1 MTKFFNIFSWKKNLS
16 AIVSVAMILVL
27 FGGIY
32 YAGYTAGAK
41 NPQTIE
47 IKGIT
52 NIDSKDTKAN
62 FGIFWEALRKLR
74 EDHIRGADITD
85 QKFVYGAIQG
95 LTLPLNDP
103 NTTYFP
109 PVESKKFNEDI
120 KGSFG
125 GIGAEIGIKNEQLT
139 VIAPLKNSPAEKAG
153 LKAGDIIFKIDGSL
167 TSGISVNDAVSKIRG
182 LIDTQVTLNIVRTG
196 WTAPRDFPITR
207 GEIIIPNLDWKIKD
221 DIMAIQLY
229 NFDEKVPL
237 SFYDAALNTL
247 TSKSK
252 GIVLD
257 LRNNPGGFLQV
268 AIDLAGW
275 FLNKGE
281 VVASETFRSGPDD
294 VFRANGNGALKN
306 IPLVILINVGS
317 ASASEILAGALR
329 DNRGVKL
336 IGDQSFGKGT
346 VQELQNLS
354 DGSQLKIT
362 IANWK
367 LPSGQIIDKVGL
379 TPDYPVTITEED
391 IKAKKDPQMAKALEV
406 LKVQISALVNQ

>member
-1 MTKFFNIFSWKKNLS
+1 MNFFEKHLERKNINIVVS
-16 AIVSVAMILVL
+16 AIAVLVL
-27 FGGIY
+27 LSGTY
-32 YAGYTAGAK
+32 YAGYAAGAK

-47 IKGIT
+47 VKGIT
-52 NIDSKDTKAN
+52 NIGSNDVKAD
-62 FGIFWEALRKLR
+62 FGIFWEALQKLKN
-74 EDHIRGADITD
+74 DHIRGADVTD

-103 NTTYFP
+103 NTSYFP

-153 LKAGDIIFKIDGSL
+153 LKAADVIFRIDGSL
-167 TSGISVNDAVSKIRG
+167 TSGVSINDAVNKIRG
-182 LIDTQVTLNIVRTG
+182 LIGTSVKLNVIRAG
-196 WTAPRDFPITR
+196 WTAPRDFLIPR
-207 GEIIIPNLDWKIKD
+207 EEIVIPNLDWKTKD
-221 DIMAIQLY
+221 GIMTIQLY

-275 FLNKGE
+275 FLDKGQ
-281 VVASETFRSGPDD
+281 VVASEAFRSGPDD
-294 VFRANGNGALKN
+294 VFRTNGNGALKN
-306 IPLVILINVGS
+306 IPIVILINAGS

-329 DNRGVKL
+329 DDRSVKL

-367 LPSGQIIDKVGL
+367 LPNGQIIDKIGL
-379 TPDYPVTITEED
+379 TPDYPVTITEDD
-391 IKAKKDPQMAKALEV
+391 IKAGKDPQMAKAIEV
-406 LKVQISALVNQ
+406 LKSEISSGVASR